1 MLHEAVPLR
10 DEPSRCDDIEEGV
23 ADEAT
28 DDGAAASP
36 GEDDAAATAEK
47 EPSESSVQLQ
57 GTALVGEESRGA
69 VRASRTASG
78 TCLTKLAWARVK
90 LVLALLWA
98 LLLVWMWRRR
108 GLQRSA
114 WRQRL
119 RQWLM
124 GGISGGGALLL
135 SMA

>member
-1 MLHEAVPLR
+1 MLTVEARRRVLFGGR
-10 DEPSRCDDIEEGV
+10 KARV
-23 ADEAT
+23 LWLL
-28 DDGAAASP
+28 
-36 GEDDAAATAEK
+36 EK
-47 EPSESSVQLQ
+47 RRVRE
-57 GTALVGEESRGA
+57 LVGVDR
-69 VRASRTASG
+69 
-78 TCLTKLAWARVK
+78 
-90 LVLALLWA
+90 WA